1 VKGCGHSGWLSPF
14 DGNGKLPWKVEWV
27 AKWDLLGI
35 NIELAG
41 KDHSQKGGSRDVANA
56 ICRKVL
62 RKQPPFHSPY
72 EFILVNGTKMSSS
85 KGVGSSAK
93 EIAALLPPQLLRFL
107 MLRTQPKTVINFAP
121 NYETTTRLFR
131 DYDTLIEK
139 YQALAPEL
147 QQAVALPEELMPLL
161 YAQLDGVIKPY
172 HPVELSTLISLL
184 QVPHLDLHKEIT
196 TRSMQPLNEYDWE
209 TANQRIAVAQKWL
222 ADYADEEEKLV
233 IYLDKV
239 PEKVKELTQEQVA
252 YLKQLIHSLANV
264 QPGKLRRYKQHCLQR
279 QEN

>member
-1 VKGCGHSGWLSPF
+1 
-14 DGNGKLPWKVEWV
+14 
-27 AKWDLLGI
+27 
-35 NIELAG
+35 
-41 KDHSQKGGSRDVANA
+41 
-56 ICRKVL
+56 
-62 RKQPPFHSPY
+62 
-72 EFILVNGTKMSSS
+72 MSSS

-139 YQALAPEL
+139 YQALSPL
-147 QQAVALPEELMPLL
+147 QPPTALPEELKPLL

-196 TRSMQPLNEYDWE
+196 TRSTQPLNEYDWE

-233 IYLDKV
+233 IYLDEV
-239 PEKVKELTQEQVA
+239 PEKVKDLTQEQMA

-264 QPGKLRRYKQHCLQR
+264 QAWEAEALQTALFATARELEMQQPLAFKAVYLSFLGKERGPKAGALLSYLERDFTLDRLKTVTASFTPV
-279 QEN
+279 